1 MRFVGR
7 LGVSQML
14 SSALGLG
21 LLVVA
26 LAAATASAQTLLHP
40 FAARNLTGTDYVERQ
55 RLNGSELIINSYDIG
70 RSFSFG
76 ATLKF

>member
-1 MRFVGR
+1 MKFE
-7 LGVSQML
+7 
-14 SSALGLG
+14 
-21 LLVVA
+21 
-26 LAAATASAQTLLHP
+26 
-40 FAARNLTGTDYVERQ
+40 ARNLSGTNYVESQ